1 VGSRRD
7 SQAEIPTHKYASSEY
22 WQVDGRIGG
31 NTVGG
36 WVKLYRILLDKPIWR
51 QSTPEQKVI
60 LITLLLMANH
70 EPCEWEWR
78 GKKFVV
84 QPGQFVTSLPAIR
97 ERCGKG
103 ISIQNIRTALARFQ
117 KLEFLT
123 DKASETGR
131 LINIL
136 NWAEYQGLNG
146 EGNSLTNRPNW
157 DNQQSTNR
165 RLTANKNDK
174 NDKNQEEGSIYD
186 PSFESFSDEV
196 TPTER
201 LILHELKTT
210 PSYPFDIARDLQ
222 HVRSLFVDYPT
233 VDVLSLIKKW
243 KSWLLEPKHQLKK
256 SSNPRLQ
263 LRNWCENE
271 AKWQKKRS
279 ERGGQRGKTPEPPRK
294 KGKFDDLILR

>member
-1 VGSRRD
+1 VS
-7 SQAEIPTHKYASSEY
+7 
-22 WQVDGRIGG
+22 
-31 NTVGG
+31 GG

-84 QPGQFVTSLPAIR
+84 QPGQFVTSLPAIQ

-123 DKASETGR
+123 DEASETGR

-146 EGNSLTNRPNW
+146 EGNSLPNRLNW

-165 RLTANKNDK
+165 RVTANKNDK
-174 NDKNQEEGSIYD
+174 NDKNQEEGSIYT
-186 PSFESFSDEV
+186 PSFESFWKV
-196 TPTER
+196 
-201 LILHELKTT
+201 
-210 PSYPFDIARDLQ
+210 YPRKVEKKAAFQ
-222 HVRSLFVDYPT
+222 
-233 VDVLSLIKKW
+233 KW
-243 KSWLLEPKHQLKK
+243 KARIKQYDPDTLIQAATAYAEKCRREGTPVNYVKHPATFLGPNEPFKDYLTGGSDNGEPKEH
-256 SSNPRLQ
+256 
-263 LRNWCENE
+263 LREDKP
-271 AKWQKKRS
+271 AS
-279 ERGGQRGKTPEPPRK
+279 RGDSDRAPGIHPPRDYRSRF
-294 KGKFDDLILR
+294 GRWLAQDEISEDGTNDQDGSRNR

>member
-1 VGSRRD
+1 MS
-7 SQAEIPTHKYASSEY
+7 
-22 WQVDGRIGG
+22 
-31 NTVGG
+31 GG

-84 QPGQFVTSLPAIR
+84 QPGQFVTSLPAIQ

-136 NWAEYQGLNG
+136 NWAEYQGFNG
-146 EGNSLTNRPNW
+146 ESNSLTNRPNW

-222 HVRSLFVDYPT
+222 HIRSLFVDYPT

-279 ERGGQRGKTPEPPRK
+279 ERGGRSGKPAGSTVK
-294 KGKFDDLILR
+294 TGKYDDLIIR